1 MTEDGRRQRKKEGGG
16 KRRRNER
23 KRARERGG
31 RKRKGEGKGRGIV
44 SAEWRGILYK
54 DNILDSHTKSTGTAR
69 ETKEL
74 NIFSKKI
81 HSPK

>member
-1 MTEDGRRQRKKEGGG
+1 MGKGGTGKGGREKEGRGKEKRNKTEWGG
-16 KRRRNER
+16 V
-23 KRARERGG
+23 G
-31 RKRKGEGKGRGIV
+31 RKAEWRGIV
-44 SAEWRGILYK
+44 SAEWRAILYK
-54 DNILDSHTKSTGTAR
+54 DNILDSHTKSTGAVR

>member
-1 MTEDGRRQRKKEGGG
+1 MAEW
-16 KRRRNER
+16 
-23 KRARERGG
+23 
-31 RKRKGEGKGRGIV
+31 RGIL

-74 NIFSKKI
+74 NIFSKKKSFAKVNNYGKLCNFVRTL
-81 HSPK
+81 HDARHQETTSFLLYGG

>member
-1 MTEDGRRQRKKEGGG
+1 MAEW
-16 KRRRNER
+16 
-23 KRARERGG
+23 
-31 RKRKGEGKGRGIV
+31 RGILY
-44 SAEWRGILYK
+44 AEWRGILYTEWRGILYK